1 MRLTVTVPDDVADQ
15 ARQLAAES
23 DRSVSSVVAEAIAGH
38 VTAERRRRAFDAVD
52 ALVGSA
58 ASDPDAAAQ
67 FDAELDALL
76 MVRKELNEPLP

>member
-23 DRSVSSVVAEAIAGH
+23 ERSVSSVVAEAIAGH

-52 ALVGSA
+52 ALIGSTVVA
-58 ASDPDAAAQ
+58 PGV
-67 FDAELDALL
+67 DAELDAMRDAGDRTDAALGL
-76 MVRKELNEPLP
+76 

>member
-38 VTAERRRRAFDAVD
+38 VAAERRRRAFDTVD
-52 ALVGSA
+52 ALIGSA
-58 ASDPDAAAQ
+58 AVEPHV
-67 FDAELDALL
+67 DAELGVLREASDRSDAALGL
-76 MVRKELNEPLP
+76 

>member
-1 MRLTVTVPDDVADQ
+1 MRLTVTVPDDVANQ

-38 VTAERRRRAFDAVD
+38 VTAERRRRAFGAID

-58 ASDPDAAAQ
+58 APDPDAAAQ
-67 FDAELDALL
+67 FDAELDAL
-76 MVRKELNEPLP
+76 RAGSDREL

>member
-38 VTAERRRRAFDAVD
+38 VTAERRRRAFDTVN
-52 ALVGSA
+52 ALIGSTGVA
-58 ASDPDAAAQ
+58 PGV
-67 FDAELDALL
+67 DAELDAMRDASDRSDDALGL
-76 MVRKELNEPLP
+76 